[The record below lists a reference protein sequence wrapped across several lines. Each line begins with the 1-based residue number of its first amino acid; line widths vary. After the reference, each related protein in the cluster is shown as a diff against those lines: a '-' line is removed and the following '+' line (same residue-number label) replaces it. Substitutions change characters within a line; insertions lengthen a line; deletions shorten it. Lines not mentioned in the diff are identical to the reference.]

1 MNCCFN
7 CFSDSHLQRLLCSVA
22 QIGECDFC
30 HSKDVHIANVDN
42 DNEVVSRIIELLELY
57 EISEDVR
64 AKKIED
70 ALSDDWKVFNLSKKG
85 IRKFIETIYNSHQL
99 KKNLLEKKS
108 IIPELYDEDFLSEH
122 SITGGLSWEEFA
134 DYIKNV
140 NRFHTNFNSSEFA
153 SYLSALAK
161 TYEKGTVFY
170 RGRIAKD
177 SKGYKTDEMMAPPK
191 ERRTAGRI
199 NPEGMLA
206 LYMSLDPETILYE
219 IRANVYDYITIGKMV
234 AKQKFRVVDLSK
246 LENISPFDYGGEIEN
261 FAVNF
266 NIFQDMAR
274 EISKPLRRNDSQ
286 LEYLPTQFITE
297 FIKGE
302 KYDGVAY
309 RSTISD
315 SGINIALFDE
325 SLVECFDVD
334 TVEVASIEYTTI

>member
-1 MNCCFN
+1 MGGSKGYRNSTQIEHKIRDCMCFPSN
-7 CFSDSHLQRLLCSVA
+7 
-22 QIGECDFC
+22 
-30 HSKDVHIANVDN
+30 
-42 DNEVVSRIIELLELY
+42 
-57 EISEDVR
+57 
-64 AKKIED
+64 
-70 ALSDDWKVFNLSKKG
+70 
-85 IRKFIETIYNSHQL
+85 RKFLKTVHESHQL
-99 KKNLLEKKS
+99 KEKILWQKV
-108 IIPELYDEDFLSEH
+108 IIPEVYDEDFLSEH
-122 SITGGLSWEEFA
+122 SITGGMSWKEFA

-153 SYLSALAK
+153 SYLSALAT
-161 TYEKGTVFY
+161 TYKKDTVFY

-234 AKQKFRVVDLSK
+234 AKKKFRVVDLSK
-246 LENISPFDYGGEIEN
+246 LEKISPFDYGGEIEN

-325 SLVECFDVD
+325 SLVECLAVD

>member
-1 MNCCFN
+1 MNCCIN
-7 CFSDSHLQRLLCSVA
+7 CFSDSHVKRLLRNAA

-30 HSKDVHIANVDN
+30 HSKDVYISNVDS
-42 DNEVVSRIIELLELY
+42 DSEVISRIIELLDLY
-57 EISEDVR
+57 ETSADVR
-64 AKKIED
+64 AKNIED

-99 KKNLLEKKS
+99 EKNLLEKKA
-108 IIPELYDEDFLSEH
+108 IIPELYDDYFLSEH
-122 SITGGLSWEEFA
+122 SITGGLSWKEFA

-161 TYEKGTVFY
+161 TYKKDTVFY

-191 ERRTAGRI
+191 EFRTAGRI

-206 LYMSLDPETILYE
+206 LYMSLDPRTILYE

-234 AKQKFRVVDLSK
+234 AKKKFRVVDLSK
-246 LENISPFDYGGEIEN
+246 LEDISPFDYGGEIEN
-261 FAVNF
+261 FAVYL

-297 FIKGE
+297 FIKRE

-315 SGINIALFDE
+315 NGINIALFDE
-325 SLVECFDVD
+325 SLVECFDVN